1 MPEIPPIPSDPGES
15 VCPGCGLRMPRRE
28 GAVNTSYYNAS
39 PECWSVY
46 TEVLGAEYGN
56 AVLFGQVHQLTV
68 DAYAAQHPG
77 GPHPDKSVDIHLCG
91 LSLVLERGHRPP
103 EVPPLLHRIADAGT
117 DWPHWPPP
125 VDLGTLTVFDVALAD
140 SAEAHAA
147 LVRAWAGQVWSAWS
161 AHHAEVR
168 DLLSQSLSERRDRG

>member
-1 MPEIPPIPSDPGES
+1 MSETPPILDSGES

-46 TEVLGAEYGN
+46 TEVLGTEYGN

-68 DAYAAQHPG
+68 DTYAVQHPG

-91 LSLVLERGHRPP
+91 LYLVLEQGHRSP
-103 EVPPLLHRIADAGT
+103 EVPPLLHRIASVVT

-125 VDLGTLTVFDVALAD
+125 MERGTLTVFDVALAD
-140 SAEAHAA
+140 SPSAHEA
-147 LVRAWAGQVWSAWS
+147 LVREWAGQVWSVWS
-161 AHHAEVR
+161 EHHAAVG
-168 DLLSQSLSERRDRG
+168 DLLSQHLAGGRGDS